1 MKTIVTNLAGSLI
14 LFIFLIFSSTAFA
27 ENFNSNSHALN
38 TSGVNPEPK
47 AVRYL
52 SFNAVAQDKNVLV
65 SWLTEEEPNDSHYI
79 VERSFNGQSF
89 SQVGIVLDGFENENG
104 KSYLFKENKTILEG
118 NPVIWYRLKHTE
130 LGGKY
135 AYSNIIKVSL
145 KAATEKFMQVSP
157 NPFTVKINV
166 LFNSSEKGYAEI
178 RMVNVTGESVLT
190 KTVYVVNG
198 LNSLDIESLGSL
210 PSGVYAA
217 TVIMNDRVLN
227 TKKIIK

>member
-27 ENFNSNSHALN
+27 NNSNN
-38 TSGVNPEPK
+38 TPGTN
-47 AVRYL
+47 AVKYL
-52 SFNAVAQDKNVLV
+52 SFNAVAQEKSVVV
-65 SWLTEEEPNDSHYI
+65 SWMTEEGANDSHYI
-79 VERSFNGQSF
+79 VEHSFNGMNFASI
-89 SQVGIVLDGFENENG
+89 GIVLDGFDNDNG
-104 KSYLFKENKTILEG
+104 KSYLFKESKSALEG
-118 NPVIWYRLKHTE
+118 NAVIYYRLKHTQ
-130 LGGKY
+130 LDGKFS
-135 AYSNIIKVSL
+135 YSKIISVTL
-145 KAATEKFMQVSP
+145 KTPAEKFMQVSP

-166 LFNSSEKGYAEI
+166 LFNSIEKGYAEI
-178 RMVNVTGESVLT
+178 RMVNVTGETVLT